1 MKASFDSDPKQSAK
15 IHVNEAGTVPHY
27 EIVGMGYGVTGGL
40 GWRFSPSS
48 YVDLAVVY
56 QGQKSHMYPFP
67 TGYDEK
73 TKFHVETPQAIQLQK
88 QRIYGV
94 ATFGF
99 KF

>member
-15 IHVNEAGTVPHY
+15 IPVNEAGTVPHY

-48 YVDLAVVY
+48 YIDLAVVY
-56 QGQKSHMYPFP
+56 QGQNYADNGEQL
-67 TGYDEK
+67 T
-73 TKFHVETPQAIQLQK
+73 TPQAIQLQK
-88 QRIYGV
+88 HRIYGV